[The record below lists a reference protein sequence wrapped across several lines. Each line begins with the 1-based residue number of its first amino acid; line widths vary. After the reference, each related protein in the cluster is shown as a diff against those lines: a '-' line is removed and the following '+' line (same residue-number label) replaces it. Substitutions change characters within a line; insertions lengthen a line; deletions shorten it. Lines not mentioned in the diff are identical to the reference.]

1 MFTNKFLQGIPIYL
15 ILIFG
20 YKYGY
25 PGSKM
30 VKPHEADFYTGKDEI
45 DREEE
50 AFLAHAA
57 MKKAQNNGKDA
68 GWFYK
73 TFIAWLL

>member
-1 MFTNKFLQGIPIYL
+1 MDRPLTRYQGIPVYL
-15 ILIFG
+15 ICIFG
-20 YKYGY
+20 YKFVAK
-25 PGSKM
+25 SKG
-30 VKPHEADFYTGKDEI
+30 VKPHEADFYTGKDVI

-50 AFLAHAA
+50 IFLAHEAE
-57 MKKAQNNGKDA
+57 KKAAGGNKG

>member
-1 MFTNKFLQGIPIYL
+1 MK
-15 ILIFG
+15 
-20 YKYGY
+20 
-25 PGSKM
+25 SKM

-57 MKKAQNNGKDA
+57 EKKARGDNS

-73 TFIAWLL
+73 RFVAWLF

>member
-1 MFTNKFLQGIPIYL
+1 MIC
-15 ILIFG
+15 IFG
-20 YKYGY
+20 YKFIMK
-25 PGSKM
+25 SKG
-30 VKPHEADFYTGKDEI
+30 VKPHEADFYTGKDVI

-50 AFLAHAA
+50 AFLAHKAEQEIA
-57 MKKAQNNGKDA
+57 NGGKKGG

>member
-1 MFTNKFLQGIPIYL
+1 MK
-15 ILIFG
+15 
-20 YKYGY
+20 
-25 PGSKM
+25 SKM

-50 AFLAHAA
+50 IFLAHVAE
-57 MKKAQNNGKDA
+57 KKANGDRK

-73 TFIAWLL
+73 TFVAWLF